1 MKNYDKIQNRKAAE
15 YGRDN
20 AGTNGKRDRESMDKL
35 YPKDPDHLYSK
46 MQIEFY
52 SCSYEKKSVTL
63 RFPIQRWEL
72 NHMSTVHGGIIASAI
87 DTACGTAVRSVSGKT
102 MIPTINL
109 NINYLSPGTA
119 GDALLVTARA
129 DRAGRRICNISAQC
143 RSEKNR
149 KADCYRLRQIL

>member
-1 MKNYDKIQNRKAAE
+1 MEETMQEQMEREI
-15 YGRDN
+15 
-20 AGTNGKRDRESMDKL
+20 RESMDKL

-87 DTACGTAVRSVSGKT
+87 DTACGTAVRKRQRQDYDPYHKSEYQLSFSG
-102 MIPTINL
+102 NGR
-109 NINYLSPGTA
+109 GTP
-119 GDALLVTARA
+119 
-129 DRAGRRICNISAQC
+129 CW
-143 RSEKNR
+143 
-149 KADCYRLRQIL
+149 